1 MDIYTSRNDLPERT
15 SMVFEHGCNLCRL
28 IKTLQDREKI
38 IYFSLTAEDRN
49 IKRIKQYTYF
59 IIGGLILLFYI

>member
-1 MDIYTSRNDLPERT
+1 MDMYKSRNDLPERT

-38 IYFSLTAEDRN
+38 IYFSLTEEDRE
-49 IKRIKQYTYF
+49 IKRIKQ
-59 IIGGLILLFYI
+59 

>member
-1 MDIYTSRNDLPERT
+1 MNEWMDIYTSRNDLPERT
-15 SMVFEHGCNLCRL
+15 SMVFEHGYNLCRL

-49 IKRIKQYTYF
+49 IKRIKQ
-59 IIGGLILLFYI
+59 